1 MTDILKEILK
11 NIPEK
16 AKISDA
22 VYEGAN
28 IVLYTKSRD
37 FFLDNNG
44 IIRDIVNTIKK
55 RIEVRPDPSMSLG
68 LEEAEKIIKK
78 IIPKEAGSIN
88 LIFDPQRSRV
98 IIEAEKP
105 GLAIGK
111 SGETLKEIKKETLW
125 VPLVRRIPSI
135 RSKLIDNIRTV
146 LYENND
152 YRRNFLNKI

>member
-1 MTDILKEILK
+1 MSDILKEILK

-16 AKISDA
+16 ANISA
-22 VYEGAN
+22 ALFEGAN

-44 IIRDIVNTIKK
+44 IIKGIVDTIKK
-55 RIEVRPDPSMSLG
+55 RVEVRPDPSMTMDM
-68 LEEAEKIIKK
+68 EETTNQIKAL
-78 IIPKEAGSIN
+78 IPKEAGEIN
-88 LIFDPQRSRV
+88 IIFDPQRSRV

-111 SGETLKEIKKETLW
+111 SGETLKEVKEKTLW

-135 RSKLIDNIRTV
+135 RSKIVENIRQV

-152 YRRNFLNKI
+152 